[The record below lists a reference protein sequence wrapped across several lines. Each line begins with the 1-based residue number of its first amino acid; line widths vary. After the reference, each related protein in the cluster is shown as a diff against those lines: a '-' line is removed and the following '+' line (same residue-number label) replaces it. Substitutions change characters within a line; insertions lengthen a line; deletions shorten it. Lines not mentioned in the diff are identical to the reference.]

1 MNFKTFKK
9 SNKVTKNSFIDR
21 YFKILFIEERQI
33 EEIVHFDEEN
43 ICQQGMIY
51 IEKGTHKII
60 QSPKYP
66 KKYLPNLN
74 CSWTIST
81 VRDDERVRL
90 HFTTLN
96 IDGKA
101 GDQLILY
108 DGKGT
113 GMLNS

>member
-1 MNFKTFKK
+1 
-9 SNKVTKNSFIDR
+9 
-21 YFKILFIEERQI
+21 
-33 EEIVHFDEEN
+33 
-43 ICQQGMIY
+43 MIY

-90 HFTTLN
+90 QFTSLN
-96 IDGKA
+96 IGDNA

-108 DGKGT
+108 DGKGIGKKNNEINFTEKSPNKFALKT
-113 GMLNS
+113 GIE

>member
-1 MNFKTFKK
+1 MDQINFSK
-9 SNKVTKNSFIDR
+9 
-21 YFKILFIEERQI
+21 
-33 EEIVHFDEEN
+33 EN
-43 ICQQGMIY
+43 VCHQGMIY

-66 KKYLPNLN
+66 QKYLPNLN

-90 HFTTLN
+90 QFTSLN
-96 IDGKA
+96 IGDNS

-108 DGKGT
+108 DGKSIGKKNHGINFT
-113 GMLNS
+113 EKINSRSE

>member
-1 MNFKTFKK
+1 
-9 SNKVTKNSFIDR
+9 
-21 YFKILFIEERQI
+21 
-33 EEIVHFDEEN
+33 
-43 ICQQGMIY
+43 MIY

-108 DGKGT
+108 DGNGT
-113 GMLNS
+113 GNKFLN